1 MLSTTPAPAAWRRA
15 LFRRPMAPHHAFY
28 LVSPVFFLVLGLR
41 VIQQTKALAAF
52 DEGYPWNAYGHLV
65 ALQALVCFLADV
77 YTFGTPDVRWV
88 LLDMAYAATTVALG
102 VPIMTTRWLYGANR
116 FGLSRIIGL
125 WAVAAYAGTTRT
137 LAYRAFCAKR
147 MDAYFF
153 YHACWH
159 SFALLLLPVVPFG
172 DE

>member
-1 MLSTTPAPAAWRRA
+1 
-15 LFRRPMAPHHAFY
+15 MAPHHAFY